1 MRWTLYCILVVL
13 CGIYE
18 NLMEMTDNLS
28 FGIVLAL
35 CVRGLA
41 LMMDYFNKRKR
52 WIHEAKK
59 N

>member
-18 NLMEMTDNLS
+18 KLIEMTDNLS

-35 CVRGLA
+35 IVSAIA
-41 LMMDYFNKRKR
+41 LTMDYFQRRK
-52 WIHEAKK
+52 
-59 N
+59 